1 MSKLNRSDWL
11 TFSKQ
16 PLYAIHKCTIPS
28 IFVLTKMRTIGRKR
42 EKSITRAVVVA
53 QLVERSLPITEVCG
67 SNTVIGKKNY
77 IEHLTVLEPRTSVI
91 GSDHSTN
98 CQHY

>member
-53 QLVERSLPITEVCG
+53 QLVERSLPITEVRG
-67 SNTVIGKKNY
+67 SNPVIGKNY
-77 IEHLTVLEPRTSVI
+77 S
-91 GSDHSTN
+91 
-98 CQHY
+98 Y